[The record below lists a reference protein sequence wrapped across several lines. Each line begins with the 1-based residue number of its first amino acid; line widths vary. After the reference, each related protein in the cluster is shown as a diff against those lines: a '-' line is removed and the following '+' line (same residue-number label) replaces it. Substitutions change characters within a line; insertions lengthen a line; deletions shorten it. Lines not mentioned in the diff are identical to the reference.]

1 MRGARLI
8 LLVAC
13 LATATLL
20 GCWDNRRQLQHAL
33 DDGYVSIAQI
43 TGAQYQRT
51 LPFALDGW
59 RPRFVEQELSIDLK
73 WEGKDGKPRER
84 KKVPV
89 TETFARTI
97 VVGDQVRLMS
107 LPVKVLD
114 DELAVPAIR
123 PDSTARLASLQSWI
137 TVTGYVALAAWVAFV
152 ALTLWNRRLGATGAE
167 APGSS
172 AVGLPPRR
180 TIVGLIAL
188 AAGAFLAFQAWSE
201 SKAIEAMAS
210 RGTPVRADIL
220 EASGAS
226 APHTVRLAWK
236 DGQGAIRHFGPMPVG
251 EAFWRKVTLNGV
263 LNVHQTEIRYLEDD
277 PQVRPVI
284 VEDLPEPGWQSR
296 FGSVVGI
303 AFMMIGA
310 GCLFSAVRRTGR
322 R

>member
-20 GCWDNRRQLQHAL
+20 GCWDNRRQLQRAL
-33 DDGYVSIAQI
+33 DDGHVAIAEI

-59 RPRFVEQELSIDLK
+59 RPRFVEQDLSVDLK

-89 TETFARTI
+89 TEAFARTI
-97 VVGDQVRLMS
+97 VIGDQVRLLS

-114 DELAVPAIR
+114 DDSAVPAIR
-123 PDSTARLASLQSWI
+123 PDATARLASLQIWI
-137 TVTGYVALAAWVAFV
+137 TVTGYLALAAWVAFV
-152 ALTLWNRRLGATGAE
+152 AVTLWARKQGATGTGT
-167 APGSS
+167 PGGS

-180 TIVGLIAL
+180 TIVGVIAL
-188 AAGAFLAFQAWSE
+188 AGGAFLAFQAWSE
-201 SKAIEAMAS
+201 SRAIEAMAS
-210 RGTPVRADIL
+210 RGTPARADIL
-220 EASGAS
+220 EASGTT

-251 EAFWRKVTLNGV
+251 EAYWRKVTLNGV
-263 LNVHQTEIRYLEDD
+263 LAIHQTEIRYLEDD
-277 PQVRPVI
+277 PQVRPTI

-296 FGSVVGI
+296 FGSIAGI
-303 AFMMIGA
+303 ALMMIGA
-310 GCLFSAVRRTGR
+310 GCLFSAVRRAARG
-322 R
+322 